1 VDDGHNGGIAG
12 DMSLKLHLHQR
23 SGFAGI
29 VGNSP
34 AMLATYELIHKVAAT
49 NSTVLITGESGTGK
63 ELIARVIHEKSSR
76 VANPFIVAH
85 CGTIPYELLESEL
98 FGHKRGAFT
107 SAYEQKLG
115 LFQIAHT
122 GTIFLDEAG
131 EISPYHQVKLLRVLE
146 AGMMRPV
153 GAVEDVK
160 VDVRVIAA
168 TNRDLAQ
175 LVKER
180 SFREDLFYR
189 LNVFPIRVPPLRE
202 RGGDIVL
209 LARHFLQKY
218 RHDDRP
224 AAELTPEAEQM
235 LLSYSWPG
243 NVRELE
249 NVIERATI
257 LCMGG
262 LVGAEVLPPEIRAAS
277 GPDGRP
283 ASVYDMPF
291 KQAKAE
297 FEREYV
303 RRRLRRAEGNVAK
316 AAVDA
321 GMSRAYFY
329 EMLKKRE
336 VGR

>member
-1 VDDGHNGGIAG
+1 
-12 DMSLKLHLHQR
+12 
-23 SGFAGI
+23 
-29 VGNSP
+29 
-34 AMLATYELIHKVAAT
+34 
-49 NSTVLITGESGTGK
+49 
-63 ELIARVIHEKSSR
+63 
-76 VANPFIVAH
+76 
-85 CGTIPYELLESEL
+85 
-98 FGHKRGAFT
+98 
-107 SAYEQKLG
+107 
-115 LFQIAHT
+115 
-122 GTIFLDEAG
+122 
-131 EISPYHQVKLLRVLE
+131 VKLLRVLE

-202 RGGDIVL
+202 RGGDILL

-224 AAELTPEAEQM
+224 AAELSQEAEQM
-235 LLSYSWPG
+235 LLGYSWPG